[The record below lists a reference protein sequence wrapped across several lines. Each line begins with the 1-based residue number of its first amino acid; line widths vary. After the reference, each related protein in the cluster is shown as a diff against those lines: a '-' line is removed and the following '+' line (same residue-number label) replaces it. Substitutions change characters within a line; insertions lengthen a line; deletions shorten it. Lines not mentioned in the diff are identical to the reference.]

1 MNLSKYKPWPPGFP
15 ELSRVPVRRLFTVC
29 ACGEKDEMDKHSIV
43 DLVLVV
49 IKIVI
54 LTIEITMLAP

>member
-1 MNLSKYKPWPPGFP
+1 M
-15 ELSRVPVRRLFTVC
+15 
-29 ACGEKDEMDKHSIV
+29 MDKHSIV

-54 LTIEITMLAP
+54 LMVEIALLAP